1 MNFDG
6 ATIVPH
12 EDLKSA
18 MSNYTKLQNEGVEV
32 LHEAYDHMETE
43 WEKIPLHKRF
53 WYHLKAGL
61 FTPKEMRALERKYFC
76 DRVTRD
82 SLTNKAICYTPYYIP
97 EQCQHLLNGGTVHYL
112 NPAQCEFV
120 RIFKT
125 N

>member
-6 ATIVPH
+6 ATIVSH

-18 MSNYTKLQNEGVEV
+18 ISNYTKLQNEGVEV
-32 LHEAYDHMETE
+32 LSEAYNHMETE
-43 WEKIPLHKRF
+43 WKKIPLYKRF

-61 FTPKEMRALERKYFC
+61 FTPDEKILIELRYIRDRFARKSLIERAIY
-76 DRVTRD
+76 
-82 SLTNKAICYTPYYIP
+82 YMPYYIP
-97 EQCQHLLNGGTVHYL
+97 EQCQNLLNGGTVHHL
-112 NPAQCEFV
+112 NPEQCEFV

>member
-1 MNFDG
+1 MNFNG
-6 ATIVPH
+6 ATIVHH

-18 MSNYTKLQNEGVEV
+18 ISNYTKLQNEGVEV
-32 LHEAYDHMETE
+32 LHEAYNHMETE
-43 WEKIPLHKRF
+43 WKKIPLYKRF

-61 FTPKEMRALERKYFC
+61 FEPKEKWSLERKYFC

-82 SLTNKAICYTPYYIP
+82 SLTNKAIHYMPYYIP
-97 EQCQHLLNGGTVHYL
+97 EQCRSLLNGGKVHYL

>member
-1 MNFDG
+1 MSFDG

-32 LHEAYDHMETE
+32 LHEAYNHMETE
-43 WEKIPLHKRF
+43 WNKIPLYKRF
-53 WYHLKAGL
+53 WYQLKAGL
-61 FTPKEMRALERKYFC
+61 FTPDEKHLTELKYI
-76 DRVTRD
+76 RTRFARE
-82 SLTNKAICYTPYYIP
+82 SLTDKAINYMPYYIP
-97 EQCQHLLNGGTVHYL
+97 KQCQHLLNGGTVHYL
-112 NPAQCEFV
+112 NPEQCKFV